1 MICMLIES
9 LWCQSPEQSAG
20 GDGENGAE
28 TNAIGW
34 ELGAGPGGR
43 VGGDRGQTL
52 VMFERWSSRFPKG
65 GENGRG
71 WRGRRTWGA

>member
-1 MICMLIES
+1 MICMLIGS

-34 ELGAGPGGR
+34 ELGAGPGGS
-43 VGGDRGQTL
+43 GGWGQGSDSGH
-52 VMFERWSSRFPKG
+52 V
-65 GENGRG
+65 
-71 WRGRRTWGA
+71 

>member
-34 ELGAGPGGR
+34 ELGAGPGGS
-43 VGGDRGQTL
+43 GGWGQGSDSGH
-52 VMFERWSSRFPKG
+52 V
-65 GENGRG
+65 
-71 WRGRRTWGA
+71 